1 MNIDTILRKTLF
13 ISGLALID
21 KTLPAILEMINKDT
35 DRSGVMA
42 AVDSLNEILKS
53 LKVMGLKNQ
62 EYIQSIATVINDI
75 LMEKVSSFILCCFN

>member
-1 MNIDTILRKTLF
+1 M
-13 ISGLALID
+13 ID

-42 AVDSLNEILKS
+42 AVDSLDEILKS
-53 LKVMGLKNQ
+53 LKIVGLKNQ

-75 LMEKVSSFILCCFN
+75 LMEKVGPFI